1 MSLLLLYFPLIGAC
15 LSGFGGK
22 FIGHKGTVL
31 VTIGCM
37 LLTFLTFLI
46 VFYETSLSNSICF
59 FKIGGWIDCEYLNLE
74 WGILIDNLTS
84 VMMLLVITVSL
95 LVHIFSL
102 NYMKNDPH
110 FSRFMSYLSLFT
122 FFMLILITADN
133 FAQMF
138 LGWEGVGLA
147 SYLLINFWFTRYQAN
162 KSALKAIILNRIG
175 DFGLV
180 LAIAGIFSIFKSL
193 DYSIVF
199 STAYLFSDFD
209 FFLGSYKVNSITL
222 IGLLLF
228 LGAVGKSAQLGL
240 HTWLPDAM
248 EGPTPVSA
256 LIHAA
261 TMVTAGIFLIIRCSP
276 LLEYTHL
283 TLIVITII
291 GATTAF
297 FAATSGILQ
306 HDIKRVIAYS
316 TCSQLGYMVFA
327 CGLSNYST
335 GLFHLINH
343 GFFKALLFLSA
354 GAVIHALS
362 DEQDMRRM
370 GGLYKILPFVYTMFL
385 IGSLSLM
392 GFPFL
397 TGFYSKD
404 VILEIAI
411 STYTIH
417 GIFAY
422 WLGTLSAFFTAFY
435 SFRLIF
441 LTFLSK
447 PRGYKTHFQEIH
459 EIDIYMGIPLSILAF
474 GSIFIGFLLKDLIIG
489 LGVNTWQ
496 NTIFFLP
503 QRILLLEIEYVPIY
517 LKLLPVILSLSG
529 ALFSLG
535 LFFFYHKI
543 IYNLKL
549 TKAGNIIYKFFI
561 KKWYFD
567 LIYFFFIVKPV
578 LDWGYNITFKLIDRG
593 LIELFGPLGLTRLF
607 NNLSNISIKN
617 QTGYIFNY
625 AFMIFFGT
633 LVCILILQGLLILK
647 AKLIIIFI
655 LLLINDIFLLNKN
668 NDRIAK

>member
-1 MSLLLLYFPLIGAC
+1 MYLLLLYFPLIGAC
-15 LSGFGGK
+15 LSGLGGK
-22 FIGHKGTVL
+22 AIGHKGTVII
-31 VTIGCM
+31 TISCM
-37 LLTFLTFLI
+37 LLTFITFLI

-74 WGILIDNLTS
+74 WGILVDNLTS

-180 LAIAGIFSIFKSL
+180 LAIAGIFSIFKTL

-199 STAYLFSDFD
+199 SSAYLYSDNKI
-209 FFLGSYKVNSITL
+209 FLGTYEINAFTL
-222 IGLLLF
+222 IGILLF
-228 LGAVGKSAQLGL
+228 VGAVGKSAQLGL

-276 LLEYTHL
+276 LLEYTQL
-283 TLIVITII
+283 TLIIITLV
-291 GATTAF
+291 GALTAF
-297 FAATSGILQ
+297 FAATAGILQ
-306 HDIKRVIAYS
+306 NDIKRVIAYS

-354 GAVIHALS
+354 GAVIHALA

-370 GGLYKILPFVYTMFL
+370 GGLYKVLPFIYTMFL

-404 VILEIAI
+404 VILELAF

-417 GIFAY
+417 GLFAY
-422 WLGTLSAFFTAFY
+422 WLGTISAFFTAFY

-447 PRGYKTHFQEIH
+447 TRAFKRHIEDIH
-459 EIDIYMGIPLSILAF
+459 EIDVYMGIPLSILAI
-474 GSIFIGFLLKDLIIG
+474 GSIFIGFLLKDFIIG
-489 LGVNTWQ
+489 LGVNSWQ

-503 QRILLLEIEYVPIY
+503 QRFLLLEIEYIPLY
-517 LKLLPVILSLSG
+517 FKLLPVILSITGAILS
-529 ALFSLG
+529 LTIFSLYNK
-535 LFFFYHKI
+535 F
-543 IYNLKL
+543 IYKLKL
-549 TKAGNIIYKFFI
+549 TKLGNTLYKFFV
-561 KKWYFD
+561 KKWFFD
-567 LIYFFFIVKPV
+567 LIYFFFIVKPI
-578 LDWGYNITFKLIDRG
+578 LSCGYNITFKLIDRG
-593 LIELFGPLGLTRLF
+593 LIEIFGPLGLTRII
-607 NNLSNISIKN
+607 NDIANLSIKN

-625 AFMIFFGT
+625 AFMMLLGFMISI
-633 LVCILILQGLLILK
+633 LVLQGFFDIRAKIILL
-647 AKLIIIFI
+647 FI
-655 LLLINDIFLLNKN
+655 LLLINDLILTKKN
-668 NDRIAK
+668 EQSSR